1 MIYVFLTIST
11 LCAFV
16 LWAMLN
22 ASRAQVRGLEK
33 NIWRQNKTIF
43 DNESKLMAQKSQ
55 LANVNDKLT
64 TFQNLYQDAQRKYED
79 LALKEAVHREK
90 RRVIKANQ
98 RAKKR
103 EAGK

>member
-1 MIYVFLTIST
+1 MIYVFLTVST
-11 LCAFV
+11 ACAFV
-16 LWAMLN
+16 LWAMLH

-33 NIWRQNKTIF
+33 NVWRQNKTIF

-55 LANVNDKLT
+55 LANAIDKLN
-64 TFQNLYQDAQRKYED
+64 TFQNLYNDVQTKYED
-79 LALKEAVHREK
+79 LVLKENAIREK
-90 RRVIKANQ
+90 NRMKKAAQ

>member
-1 MIYVFLTIST
+1 MIYVFLTVST
-11 LCAFV
+11 ACAFV
-16 LWAMLN
+16 LWAMLH

-33 NIWRQNKTIF
+33 NVFKQNKIIF

-55 LANVNDKLT
+55 LANVNDNLT

-98 RAKKR
+98 RAKKK
-103 EAGK
+103 EAKK

>member
-1 MIYVFLTIST
+1 
-11 LCAFV
+11 
-16 LWAMLN
+16 MLH

-33 NIWRQNKTIF
+33 NVWRQNKTIF

-55 LANVNDKLT
+55 LANAIDKLN
-64 TFQNLYQDAQRKYED
+64 TFQNLYNDVQTKYED
-79 LALKEAVHREK
+79 LVLKENAIREK
-90 RRVIKANQ
+90 NRMKKAAQ